1 MMLVKAAGRFFSITY
16 IALLCVFLAAS
27 VTPHLHPASWWFVGF
42 TGLLFPY
49 LFLTLLIM
57 MFFCVL
63 FKRKRLAI
71 TGLIAILISIPSI
84 GLIFGL
90 NFSGSFEPAKDSTAV
105 RVMSWNV
112 RRFTPYNKDFFD
124 PKNNNL
130 KDIIEEVVKYQPDVL
145 CLQEFYTGPS
155 KKRRN
160 LELFRDSLNYPYVSI
175 ESVTAGSSRS
185 QSGTVIFSRYPFV
198 KTYTY
203 QLPVD
208 YVTAAEDP
216 VAADILVGKD
226 TIRVITFHL
235 QSYGFLNRDYEDLY
249 KIKNQEDKGLRASKN
264 IFRKMQYAFSLRG
277 VQSDII
283 EREVSRSPYPV
294 IVCGDLN
301 DVPNS
306 YAYETVRGDM
316 RDAFL
321 EEGTG
326 LGKSFISGRSKFLTW
341 LPTLRIDYIFTSP
354 RLQVEQFKMVTRDL
368 SDHRGLIT
376 DLKMSEK

>member
-1 MMLVKAAGRFFSITY
+1 MLVKAAGRIFSITY
-16 IALLCVFLAAS
+16 IVLLCVFLAAS
-27 VTPHLHPASWWFVGF
+27 VTPYLHPASWWFVGF

-49 LFLTLLIM
+49 LFLALLIM
-57 MFFCVL
+57 MFCCVV
-63 FKRKRLAI
+63 FRKPRLAI
-71 TGLIAILISIPSI
+71 AGLIGIIISIPSI

-90 NFSGSFEPAKDSTAV
+90 HFSGDFSSVKDSATL
-105 RVMSWNV
+105 RIMSWNV

-130 KDIIEEVVKYQPDVL
+130 NDIIDEVVKYQPDVL

-160 LELFRDSLNYPYVSI
+160 LELFRDSLHYPYVSI
-175 ESVTAGSSRS
+175 ETVVPGAPRS
-185 QSGTVIFSRYPFV
+185 QSGTVIFSRYPFS

-203 QLPVD
+203 QLPEN
-208 YVTAAEDP
+208 YATAAEDP

-249 KIKNQEDKGLRASKN
+249 KIKKQEDQGLRASKN

-283 EREVSRSPYPV
+283 EREVRRSPYPA

-306 YAYETVRGDM
+306 YAYRTVRGDM
-316 RDAFL
+316 QDAFL
-321 EEGTG
+321 EKGAG

-354 RLQVEQFKMVTRDL
+354 VFEVSQFRMVTRDL

-376 DLKMSEK
+376 DLKLPEN

>member
-49 LFLTLLIM
+49 LFLALLIM

-71 TGLIAILISIPSI
+71 AGLIAILISIPSI

-90 NFSGSFEPAKDSTAV
+90 NFSGSFRPAKDSTAV

-160 LELFRDSLNYPYVSI
+160 LELFRDSLHYPYVSI
-175 ESVTAGSSRS
+175 ESVTTGSSRS

-198 KTYTY
+198 KKYTY
-203 QLPVD
+203 QLPEN
-208 YVTAAEDP
+208 YATAAEDP

-235 QSYGFLNRDYEDLY
+235 QSYGFMNRDYEDLY
-249 KIKNQEDKGLRASKN
+249 KIKNQEDQGLRASKN

>member
-1 MMLVKAAGRFFSITY
+1 MLVKAAGRFFSITY
-16 IALLCVFLAAS
+16 IVLLCVFLAAS
-27 VTPHLHPASWWFVGF
+27 VTPYLHPASWWFVGF

-49 LFLTLLIM
+49 LFLALLIM

-63 FKRKRLAI
+63 FKRTRLAI
-71 TGLIAILISIPSI
+71 AGLIAIVISIPNI

-90 NFSGSFEPAKDSTAV
+90 HFSGSFTPVKDSTTL

-112 RRFTPYNKDFFD
+112 RRFTPYNKDYFD

-130 KDIIEEVVKYQPDVL
+130 SDIIEEVVKYQPDVL

-160 LELFRDSLNYPYVSI
+160 LELFRDSLHYPYVSI
-175 ESVTAGSSRS
+175 ETVTTGAPRS
-185 QSGTVIFSRYPFV
+185 QSGTVIFSRYPFT
-198 KTYTY
+198 KTYIY
-203 QLPVD
+203 QLPEN
-208 YVTAAEDP
+208 YATAAEDP

-249 KIKNQEDKGLRASKN
+249 KIKNQEDQALRASKN

-306 YAYETVRGDM
+306 YAYQTVRGDM
-316 RDAFL
+316 QDAFL
-321 EEGTG
+321 EEGAG

-341 LPTLRIDYIFTSP
+341 LPTLRIDYIFMSP
-354 RLQVEQFKMVTRDL
+354 VFEVTQFRMVTRKL

-376 DLKMSEK
+376 DLKLPKN

>member
-1 MMLVKAAGRFFSITY
+1 MMLVKAAGRFFSFTY

-49 LFLTLLIM
+49 LLLSLLVM

-63 FKRKRLAI
+63 FKKARLAVA
-71 TGLIAILISIPSI
+71 GLIAIVISIPSI
-84 GLIFGL
+84 GLIFGRH
-90 NFSGSFEPAKDSTAV
+90 FSNDFSPAKDSTAL
-105 RVMSWNV
+105 RIMSWNV
-112 RRFTPYNKDFFD
+112 RRFTPYNKDYFD
-124 PKNNNL
+124 PINNNL
-130 KDIIEEVVKYQPDVL
+130 RDIVEEVVKYQPDVL
-145 CLQEFYTGPS
+145 CLQEFYTGSS

-160 LELFRDSLNYPYVSI
+160 LELFRDSLHYPYVSI
-175 ESVTAGSSRS
+175 ETTTTGASRS
-185 QSGTVIFSRYPFV
+185 QSGTVIFSRYPFT

-203 QLPVD
+203 QLPEA
-208 YVTAAEDP
+208 YATAAEDP

-249 KIKNQEDKGLRASKN
+249 KIKNQEDQGLRASKN

-283 EREVSRSPYPV
+283 RQEVNRSPHPV

-306 YAYETVRGDM
+306 YAYQTVRGDM
-316 RDAFL
+316 QDAFL
-321 EEGTG
+321 EKGGG

-341 LPTLRIDYIFTSP
+341 LPTLRIDYIFTHPS
-354 RLQVEQFKMVTRDL
+354 LQVQQFKMVTRKL

-376 DLKMSEK
+376 DLKMSEN

>member
-49 LFLTLLIM
+49 LFLALLIM

-71 TGLIAILISIPSI
+71 AGLIAILISIPSI

-90 NFSGSFEPAKDSTAV
+90 NFSGSFTPAKDSTAL

-175 ESVTAGSSRS
+175 ETTTPGAPRS

-203 QLPVD
+203 QLPEN
-208 YVTAAEDP
+208 YATAAEDP
-216 VAADILVGKD
+216 VAADILFGKD

-235 QSYGFLNRDYEDLY
+235 QSYGFMNRDYEDLY
-249 KIKNQEDKGLRASKN
+249 KIKNQEDQGLRASKN

-277 VQSDII
+277 VQSDMIK
-283 EREVSRSPYPV
+283 REVTRSPFPTV
-294 IVCGDLN
+294 VCGDLN

-306 YAYETVRGDM
+306 YAYQTVRGDM
-316 RDAFL
+316 QDTFL

>member
-1 MMLVKAAGRFFSITY
+1 MLVKAAGRFFSVTY

-49 LFLTLLIM
+49 LLFALLIM
-57 MFFCVL
+57 MFFCVV

-71 TGLIAILISIPSI
+71 AGLIAIVLSIPSI
-84 GLIFGL
+84 GLIFGRHYSGQ
-90 NFSGSFEPAKDSTAV
+90 FSTTKDSTSI

-112 RRFTPYNKDFFD
+112 RRFTPYNKDYFD
-124 PKNNNL
+124 PVNNNL
-130 KDIIEEVVKYQPDVL
+130 RDIIEEVKKYQPDVL
-145 CLQEFYTGPS
+145 CLQEFYTGSS

-160 LELFRDSLNYPYVSI
+160 LELFRDSLQYPYVSI
-175 ESVTAGSSRS
+175 ETAAPGATRS
-185 QSGTVIFSRYPFV
+185 QSGTVIFSRFPFA

-203 QLPVD
+203 QLPEA
-208 YVTAAEDP
+208 YATAAEDP

-249 KIKNQEDKGLRASKN
+249 KIKKQEDQGLRASKN

-283 EREVSRSPYPV
+283 KREVSRSPYPA
-294 IVCGDLN
+294 IVCGDMN

-306 YAYETVRGDM
+306 YAYQTVRGDM
-316 RDAFL
+316 QDAFL
-321 EEGTG
+321 EKGAG

-341 LPTLRIDYIFTSP
+341 LPTLRIDYIFTDP
-354 RLQVEQFKMVTRDL
+354 KLEVNQFRMVTRNL

-376 DLKMSEK
+376 DLKLPEN

>member
-49 LFLTLLIM
+49 LFLALLIM
-57 MFFCVL
+57 MFFCIL

-71 TGLIAILISIPSI
+71 AGLIAIVISIPSI

-90 NFSGSFEPAKDSTAV
+90 NFSGSFTPTKDSTAL

-203 QLPVD
+203 QLPEN
-208 YVTAAEDP
+208 YATAAEDP

-235 QSYGFLNRDYEDLY
+235 QSYGFMNRDYEDLY
-249 KIKNQEDKGLRASKN
+249 KIKNQEDQGLRASKN

-277 VQSDII
+277 VQSDMIK
-283 EREVSRSPYPV
+283 REVNRSPFPTV
-294 IVCGDLN
+294 VCGDLN

-306 YAYETVRGDM
+306 YAYQTVRGDM
-316 RDAFL
+316 QDAFL